1 MEIKTITINTLD
13 YYELDQAVS
22 RVYGHGWSFVS
33 DWEAHNEACYRFNGI
48 DGLPL
53 HLYDQNKL
61 EEFKAGRVTFF
72 LTPSLLNDLVT
83 RGEIPAGDYL
93 IIVSW

>member
-13 YYELDQAVS
+13 YYELDQAVK
-22 RVYGHGWSFVS
+22 RIYGHEWSFVS
-33 DWEAHNEACYRFNGI
+33 DWEAVNEACYRFNGI

-53 HLYDQNKL
+53 HPYDQDKL
-61 EEFKAGRVTFF
+61 EEFKTDGSGLY
-72 LTPSLLNDLVT
+72 LTRSLLDDLVS

-93 IIVSW
+93 IVVSW

>member
-1 MEIKTITINTLD
+1 MEIKTITINALN

-22 RVYGHGWSFVS
+22 RIYGHEWNFVA
-33 DWEAHNEACYRFNGI
+33 DWEANDEACYRFNGI
-48 DGLPL
+48 DGTPL
-53 HLYDQNKL
+53 HPYDQDKL
-61 EEFKAGRVTFF
+61 EEFKTDGSGLY
-72 LTPSLLNDLVT
+72 LTRSLLNDLVT